1 MNYQLATEAQLLKLS
16 IGGDVN
22 AYGEIYDRHVGLL
35 YHYLFYSVAEHQVA
49 ASLMQ
54 SYFQQ
59 LWQMLDQ
66 IDLSKRSLQ
75 LWLYHFAYE
84 HILRYYQFQSEEGGS
99 SRTRRGNPLGKISE
113 LSALHPEP
121 EISMTLWAETNALQ
135 RALEK
140 LNLDHQQVLICR
152 FIVGLSHAD
161 AGFVLSRSEEAVRAL
176 QYRAINALRRR
187 YFIEEHSYE

>member
-1 MNYQLATEAQLLKLS
+1 MNYQNATESQLLKLS

-49 ASLMQ
+49 APLIK

-59 LWQMLDQ
+59 LWQMLDK

-75 LWLYHFAYE
+75 LWLYHFTYE
-84 HILRYYQFQSEEGGS
+84 HVLEYYQAEEGGPVY
-99 SRTRRGNPLGKISE
+99 TRRDASSDRGSVLA
-113 LSALHPEP
+113 ALHPEP
-121 EISMTLWAETNALQ
+121 EISMTLWAETDALQ